1 MEILKEGN
9 VNNNKTQQRCACAI
23 GKSLEW
29 LSLLDGYS
37 NPLLK
42 I

>member
-1 MEILKEGN
+1 MKILEGI

-29 LSLLDGYS
+29 LSVLDGYS
-37 NPLLK
+37 NPTFE